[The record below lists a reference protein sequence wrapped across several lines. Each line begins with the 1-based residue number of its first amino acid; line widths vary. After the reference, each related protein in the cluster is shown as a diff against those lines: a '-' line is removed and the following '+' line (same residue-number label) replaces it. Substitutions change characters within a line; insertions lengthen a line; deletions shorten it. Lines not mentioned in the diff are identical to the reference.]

1 MKYKVL
7 MSLMI
12 IALTLIPLACQ
23 HEKPPQDQEI
33 PPQNWTVANETEFLE
48 KCEQGN
54 ITFEKHESENYI
66 SYHYDRKIDGAVVE
80 LDHIVYIFNKETGEF
95 FDKDVHWRD
104 DLPDKLPPIISEEE
118 AMAIGGGTRAYL
130 LYIDPESSVSLVEPT
145 PENPCWE
152 VAVYEEFLDPVT
164 NETVSFN
171 TDIVVVDAVTGEIL
185 GHGVP
190 IP

>member
-12 IALTLIPLACQ
+12 IALMLTPLSCQ
-23 HEKPPQDQEI
+23 QEISPQD
-33 PPQNWTVANETEFLE
+33 WTVANEAEFLG
-48 KCEQGN
+48 KCEQSN
-54 ITFEKHESENYI
+54 IMFEKSESGDYV
-66 SYHYDRKIDGAVVE
+66 SYCYNRKIDGAVVE

-104 DLPDKLPPIISEEE
+104 DLPDKLPPIISAEE
-118 AMAIGGGTRAYL
+118 AMAIGGGTKAYL

-145 PENPCWE
+145 PKNPCWE
-152 VAVYEEFLDPVT
+152 VAIYEEFLDPVT
-164 NETVSFN
+164 NKTVSYN

-185 GHGVP
+185 GHGTP

>member
-12 IALTLIPLACQ
+12 IALTLIPLSCVQ
-23 HEKPPQDQEI
+23 PQEPPQD
-33 PPQNWTVANETEFLE
+33 WVVTNETEFLA
-48 KCEQGN
+48 KCEHYN
-54 ITFEKHESENYI
+54 ITFEKYESGDYV
-66 SYHYDRKIDGAVVE
+66 SYHLYRKIDGAKVE
-80 LDHIVYIFNKETGEF
+80 LDQIVYIFDKEAGEL
-95 FDKDVHWRD
+95 FDKYVHWRN

-145 PENPCWE
+145 PTNPCWE

-164 NETVSFN
+164 NKTVSYN

>member
-7 MSLMI
+7 MSLVI
-12 IALTLIPLACQ
+12 IALLLIPLSCVQ
-23 HEKPPQDQEI
+23 PQEI
-33 PPQNWTVANETEFLE
+33 PPQNWTVANETEFLA
-48 KCEQGN
+48 KCEHCN
-54 ITFEKHESENYI
+54 IIFEKSDSSGGYV
-66 SYHYDRKIDGAVVE
+66 SYYYAREIDGAVVE
-80 LDHIVYIFNKETGEF
+80 LDQIVYIFDTETGEL
-95 FDKDVHWRD
+95 FDKYVHWRN

-145 PENPCWE
+145 PTNPCWE

-164 NETVSFN
+164 NKTVSYN

-190 IP
+190 VP

>member
-1 MKYKVL
+1 MKYKIL
-7 MSLMI
+7 MALMI
-12 IALTLIPLACQ
+12 VALTLIPLSCHQ
-23 HEKPPQDQEI
+23 QQEI
-33 PPQNWTVANETEFLE
+33 PPQDWVVANETEFLA
-48 KCEQGN
+48 KCEHCN
-54 ITFEKHESENYI
+54 IIFEKSDSSGGYV
-66 SYHYDRKIDGAVVE
+66 SYYYDREIDGAVVE
-80 LDHIVYIFNKETGEF
+80 LDQIVYIFDTKTGEL
-95 FDKDVHWRD
+95 FDKYVHWRN

-145 PENPCWE
+145 PTNPCWE

-164 NETVSFN
+164 NKTVSYN